1 VDSKYDSKKIKID
14 NIKSIILYNIDENN
28 YDDEEGVQDMS
39 HEKNE
44 DGEMEVEEDKP
55 NND

>member
-1 VDSKYDSKKIKID
+1 MDSNYDSKKIKID
-14 NIKSIILYNIDENN
+14 NIESIILYNIDENN
-28 YDDEEGVQDMS
+28 YDDEGGVQDMS

-44 DGEMEVEEDKP
+44 DVEMEVEEDKP

>member
-1 VDSKYDSKKIKID
+1 MDSKYDSKKIKID

>member
-1 VDSKYDSKKIKID
+1 MDSKYDSKKIKID

-44 DGEMEVEEDKP
+44 DVEMEVEEDKP

>member
-1 VDSKYDSKKIKID
+1 MDSKYDSKKIKID

-28 YDDEEGVQDMS
+28 YDDEEGVKDMS